1 MAQPPRS
8 SEPSLKNPIAFRVTA
23 SELADIDAAVEK
35 YGDELPE
42 RSRGA
47 ALRRAARDVVHGVV
61 VPLAAAS
68 ELADVDAAVE
78 KYGERSRGAALL
90 CAARDVVH
98 GVVVPLAEDER
109 SKLDRLV
116 DARRAELVRVGVRV
130 NVTPADVLLHL
141 LAAATVDSVKVALT
155 PTTSPAPEKA
165 SEAPPVTAATSP
177 APVVVVD
184 VAPAPEKAPPVTA
197 ATSEEAPA
205 PEKGKAP
212 KRKAPAD
219 PDAVRAAMVAAMAAG
234 LTQSKIAAAV
244 MADPSFDGLS
254 RTSVASSLSKFEA
267 TNPEK
272 HRPLSAE
279 RLAALAAVLTKEGH
293 L

>member
-8 SEPSLKNPIAFRVTA
+8 TEPSLKNPIAFRVTA

-61 VPLAAAS
+61 M
-68 ELADVDAAVE
+68 
-78 KYGERSRGAALL
+78 
-90 CAARDVVH
+90 
-98 GVVVPLAEDER
+98 PLAEDER

-116 DARRAELVRVGVRV
+116 DARRAELARFGVRV

-141 LAAATVDSVKVALT
+141 LGAATVDSVKVALT
-155 PTTSPAPEKA
+155 PATSPAPEKA
-165 SEAPPVTAATSP
+165 SEAPPVAPATSP
-177 APVVVVD
+177 APVVVVAE
-184 VAPAPEKAPPVTA
+184 VVPEKA
-197 ATSEEAPA
+197 SEAPTTAPA

-212 KRKAPAD
+212 KGKAPVD
-219 PDAVRAAMVAAMAAG
+219 PDAVRVALKAATSAPGSQKRIADAAG
-234 LTQSKIAAAV
+234 IEPTA
-244 MADPSFDGLS
+244 
-254 RTSVASSLSKFEA
+254 LSKFKTGARSLPDEQL
-267 TNPEK
+267 T
-272 HRPLSAE
+272 
-279 RLAALAAVLTKEGH
+279 ALAAHLTKEGH

>member
-8 SEPSLKNPIAFRVTA
+8 SEPSLPSPIAFRVTKA
-23 SELADIDAAVEK
+23 ELAEIDALVEK
-35 YGDELPE
+35 LGAELPE

-47 ALRRAARDVVHGVV
+47 ALRRAAHDI
-61 VPLAAAS
+61 
-68 ELADVDAAVE
+68 
-78 KYGERSRGAALL
+78 
-90 CAARDVVH
+90 VH
-98 GVVVPLAEDER
+98 GVVVPLAEGER

-141 LAAATVDSVKVALT
+141 LAAATVDSVKVAVV
-155 PTTSPAPEKA
+155 PEKASEAPTSPAPVVVAPEKA
-165 SEAPPVTAATSP
+165 SEAPASTAATSP

-184 VAPAPEKAPPVTA
+184 VAPAPEKASEAPPVTA

-272 HRPLSAE
+272 HRPLWAD
-279 RLAALAAVLTKEGH
+279 RLAALAAYLTKEGH

>member
-47 ALRRAARDVVHGVV
+47 ALRRAAHDVVHGVV
-61 VPLAAAS
+61 VPLAA
-68 ELADVDAAVE
+68 
-78 KYGERSRGAALL
+78 
-90 CAARDVVH
+90 
-98 GVVVPLAEDER
+98 DER

-116 DARRAELVRVGVRV
+116 DARRAELARFGVRV

-141 LAAATVDSVKVALT
+141 LGAATVDSVKVAAVA
-155 PTTSPAPEKA
+155 PVVPEKA
-165 SEAPPVTAATSP
+165 SEAPPVTAATSEE
-177 APVVVVD
+177 APVVVV
-184 VAPAPEKAPPVTA
+184 APV
-197 ATSEEAPA
+197 
-205 PEKGKAP
+205 
-212 KRKAPAD
+212 KRKTPPT
-219 PDAVRAAMVAAMAAG
+219 PDAVRAALVAATSEPGSQKRIGDAAG
-234 LTQSKIAAAV
+234 IEQSA
-244 MADPSFDGLS
+244 
-254 RTSVASSLSKFEA
+254 LSKFKKGA
-267 TNPEK
+267 
-272 HRPLSAE
+272 RPLPAE